1 MNEGVSVIIPTYNRK
16 QLLSKAIDS
25 ILSQTYRNFEIIV
38 SDDGSVDGT
47 QGAVFI

>member
-16 QLLSKAIDS
+16 QLLSKAIDN

-47 QGAVFI
+47 QGVVFI